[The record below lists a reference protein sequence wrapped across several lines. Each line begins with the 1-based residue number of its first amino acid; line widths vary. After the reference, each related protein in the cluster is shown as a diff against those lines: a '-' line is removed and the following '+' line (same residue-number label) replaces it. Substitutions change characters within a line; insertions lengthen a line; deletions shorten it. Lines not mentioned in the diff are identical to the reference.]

1 LRNLMVYAKGPNSK
15 RFMPVNISTGE
26 IGVLRVY
33 ATLIPECDMDDLIQR
48 VRKARKIYPDHSF
61 EIRYAG
67 KGGRKAR
74 GLIIGD
80 RVRVYGE
87 VKYGNEWYDA
97 DTEGTIVDFG
107 SRSTLVTL
115 DRIDGDSNATCFVA
129 NKHITL
135 LEE

>member
-1 LRNLMVYAKGPNSK
+1 
-15 RFMPVNISTGE
+15 MPMDINTGE

-33 ATLIPECDMDDLIQR
+33 ATLIPESNLDDLIQR
-48 VRKARKIYPDHSF
+48 VRKARKMNPEHSF

-74 GLIIGD
+74 GLIMGD

-87 VKYGNEWYDA
+87 VKYGNEWYGV
-97 DTEGTIVDFG
+97 DTEGTIVDFA
-107 SRSTLVTL
+107 SRTTLVTL

-129 NKHITL
+129 NKHISL